1 MLLKPKVF
9 TIYDYIIYLLTN
21 ESSAFGQQM
30 RITPARGYCGLANYK
45 SPFNR
50 RVMDKIRTKKGQTS
64 QETKKK
70 REVNCEKNGENK
82 GNHRKKGENIGKQRK
97 SQEKRGKHRK
107 TGRNIEKQGKTGE
120 NRKKSRKQ

>member
-30 RITPARGYCGLANYK
+30 QITPARGYCGLANYK

-70 REVNCEKNGENK
+70 RQVNCEKNGENK

-107 TGRNIEKQGKTGE
+107 TGKNRGKQ
-120 NRKKSRKQ
+120 KKRRKQ